1 MTLLGNRGD
10 KRHFAFY
17 GEYHSHMTGCSARRE
32 AESLLP
38 IRSRNWRKGDT
49 HMRIVF
55 AAMSSAAV
63 ALAGLVSV
71 LVSESANAEYG
82 LADVASSQR

>member
-1 MTLLGNRGD
+1 
-10 KRHFAFY
+10 
-17 GEYHSHMTGCSARRE
+17 
-32 AESLLP
+32 
-38 IRSRNWRKGDT
+38 
-49 HMRIVF
+49 MRFVF

-82 LADVASSQR
+82 LADVGSSKR

>member
-17 GEYHSHMTGCSARRE
+17 GEYHSHMTGRSARRE

-49 HMRIVF
+49 HEDYFCSDELSRRRVGRTGI
-55 AAMSSAAV
+55 
-63 ALAGLVSV
+63 
-71 LVSESANAEYG
+71 
-82 LADVASSQR
+82 DTR

>member
-1 MTLLGNRGD
+1 M
-10 KRHFAFY
+10 K
-17 GEYHSHMTGCSARRE
+17 
-32 AESLLP
+32 
-38 IRSRNWRKGDT
+38 
-49 HMRIVF
+49 IVV

-82 LADVASSQR
+82 ITDMGASAR